1 MKKLKIPKNNP
12 FMVTSEEVE
21 SAKVKLREKINQLDW
36 KKEGSLKKLL
46 SREKTFFTPTKEKEY
61 NTALRK

>member
-1 MKKLKIPKNNP
+1 
-12 FMVTSEEVE
+12 MVTSEEVE
-21 SAKVKLREKINQLDW
+21 SAKEKLREKINQLDW

-61 NTALRK
+61 STALRK